1 VCSQWIEQVYVR
13 RPWRERGLANALL
26 IRALHTLRDLG
37 MTEAMHFVNTQ
48 NQTSAL
54 GCMCA

>member
-1 VCSQWIEQVYVR
+1 MCGVH
-13 RPWRERGLANALL
+13 GANALL